1 MANTLKKIRRRE
13 PGYRDPKERLGDFEE
28 VELILSE
35 DESKKQAA
43 RCLTC
48 GTPFCHGYACPLGN
62 IVPEIHELV
71 VEERWE
77 EALEILLST
86 HPFPEFTARICP
98 ALCEGSCVCGI
109 NEEPVAIRQI
119 EKLLIEKGFAEGWIK
134 PRPPRRRRGESVA
147 VIGSGPAGLAAA
159 DRLNRMGFHVTVYE
173 KDLHP
178 GGILRYGIPNFK
190 LDKRIV
196 DRRIDLMKEEG
207 IVFECGIVVG
217 RDISYNYLKRHF
229 AAILMTGGSRQPR
242 DLDIPGRELSGIY
255 PAMAYLSAQNK
266 RIIGEPLFVE
276 EDITARD
283 KNVVIIGGGDTG
295 SDCLGTALRQCA
307 ASVYQIEIMPRA
319 PEIRPPENPWPLW
332 PRVDRVSSSHREG
345 GIRRWCVSTKS
356 FEGNDK
362 GTVKRLHCLE
372 VEWVKKDGRFI
383 PLEKVNSDFALDA
396 DLVLLAL
403 GFIGPGKDPLAEALR
418 LERDARSNIAVDGYH
433 MTSTTGIFSAGDM
446 ASGQSLVVRAAADG
460 VQAADDINDYLCP

>member
-1 MANTLKKIRRRE
+1 MAKTLKKIRRRE

-35 DESKKQAA
+35 EESKKQAA

-48 GTPFCHGYACPLGN
+48 GTPFCHGYACPMGN
-62 IVPEIHELV
+62 IVPEINELLG
-71 VEERWE
+71 EERWQ
-77 EALEILLST
+77 EALLILLST

-134 PRPPRRRRGESVA
+134 PRPPRRRRKESVA

-159 DRLNRMGFHVTVYE
+159 DRLNRMGFPVTVYE

-190 LDKRIV
+190 LDKGIV
-196 DRRIDLMKEEG
+196 DRRIGLMKEEG

-229 AAILMTGGSRQPR
+229 AAILMTGGARQPR
-242 DLDIPGRELSGIY
+242 DLDIPGRELAGIY

-276 EDITARD
+276 E
-283 KNVVIIGGGDTG
+283 
-295 SDCLGTALRQCA
+295 L
-307 ASVYQIEIMPRA
+307 
-319 PEIRPPENPWPLW
+319 
-332 PRVDRVSSSHREG
+332 
-345 GIRRWCVSTKS
+345 VST
-356 FEGNDK
+356 
-362 GTVKRLHCLE
+362 
-372 VEWVKKDGRFI
+372 
-383 PLEKVNSDFALDA
+383 
-396 DLVLLAL
+396 
-403 GFIGPGKDPLAEALR
+403 
-418 LERDARSNIAVDGYH
+418 
-433 MTSTTGIFSAGDM
+433 
-446 ASGQSLVVRAAADG
+446 
-460 VQAADDINDYLCP
+460 